1 MTDEEARSLPVVVD
15 SPTLAAFGST
25 TWATDAG
32 SIDILDLTEALERSL
47 QQQRPAKSRRKPAAK
62 RKRKSA

>member
-1 MTDEEARSLPVVVD
+1 MDTEDEGEETA
-15 SPTLAAFGST
+15 
-25 TWATDAG
+25 
-32 SIDILDLTEALERSL
+32 DILDLIEALERSL